1 MGAPNQ
7 TKTTINNNNKKISFQ
22 RNNFCKR
29 MSSEAAF
36 NTFYKDLKATEKAD
50 SVLTP
55 KQQIDRLLRPG
66 STYRNLNPY
75 EVLQIDPELPFD
87 EVKKKYRRLSILV
100 HPDKNPDNR
109 ERAQAAFDALSKAHS
124 LLEDEKTRKKCYE
137 LVEEARGRTG
147 MNMEEKRRIK
157 RKEAIAKG
165 LPPTGDN
172 IKIPEDDPVSYK
184 HAVAVLTMKLFADL
198 ESRRKE
204 KRRERI
210 YQELGGVPT
219 RSSQFLAKLHRK

>member
-1 MGAPNQ
+1 MQ
-7 TKTTINNNNKKISFQ
+7 IIIWKI
-22 RNNFCKR
+22 K
-29 MSSEAAF
+29 
-36 NTFYKDLKATEKAD
+36 
-50 SVLTP
+50 
-55 KQQIDRLLRPG
+55 
-66 STYRNLNPY
+66 
-75 EVLQIDPELPFD
+75 
-87 EVKKKYRRLSILV
+87 V

-172 IKIPEDDPVSYK
+172 IKVCSLVTKVKFCIII
-184 HAVAVLTMKLFADL
+184 L
-198 ESRRKE
+198 
-204 KRRERI
+204 RI
-210 YQELGGVPT
+210 YI
-219 RSSQFLAKLHRK
+219 SIN